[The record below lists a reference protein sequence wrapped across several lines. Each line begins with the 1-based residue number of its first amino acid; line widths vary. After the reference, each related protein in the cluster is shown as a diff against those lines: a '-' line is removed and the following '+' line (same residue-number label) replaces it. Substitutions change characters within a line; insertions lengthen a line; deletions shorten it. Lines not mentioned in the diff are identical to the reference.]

1 MIVNGEVHDLP
12 GVKTVSDLLQH
23 FQLTDRPVAVDKNG
37 IILQAEQFASTPI
50 SSSDVIELIEFT
62 GGG

>member
-1 MIVNGEVHDLP
+1 MIVNGEAHDLP

-23 FQLTDRPVAVDKNG
+23 FQLADRPVAVDHNG
-37 IILQAEQFASTPI
+37 IILQADLFASTPI